1 MKPLDFKTSGYFPGT
16 FIFTAVILCMV
27 AVPVIFMNI
36 IAGLIMLLVSVII
49 FTTHYRFSLDLEHKV
64 FHDHVWILGFRSGEK
79 KKFERIEYLF
89 IKTNTVSQT
98 MNLKAASTTIRKEV
112 YDGYIKFSENEKVH
126 LITKDSKKDLITK
139 LLPISKALN
148 VKVIDYS
155 SGAPEEVQ

>member
-16 FIFTAVILCMV
+16 FIFTAVILCIV
-27 AVPVIFMNI
+27 AVPVIFMNV

-49 FTTHYRFSLDLEHKV
+49 FSTHYRLAIDLEHKV
-64 FHDHVWILGFRSGEK
+64 FYDHVWILGFRSGEK

-89 IKTNTVSQT
+89 IKTNNVSQT
-98 MNLKAASTTIRKEV
+98 MSLKAASTTIRKEV

-126 LITKDSKKDLITK
+126 LITKDNKKALIAK

-148 VKVIDYS
+148 LKVIDYS
-155 SGAPEEVQ
+155 GGAPEEVS